1 MKRINLIHTG
11 ASMAVMLLKQ
21 VALRTF
27 SPLVIVLLMIAMPLS
42 AQLPVIVVKGE
53 TVPSVSLKNIDID
66 VEIFGNV
73 ATTTMTMV
81 FRNNTSRILEGELTF
96 PMPEGVTVSRY
107 ALDVNG
113 KLRDAV
119 PVPKAKATEVFESIE
134 NRPVV
139 IDPGILERVAGN
151 NFRTRIYPFMA
162 NSERTILIAYEE
174 ALVSRNGDVMQYHL
188 PLGYN
193 QSIQNFSLRT
203 KVYQAARK
211 PQFVEQPDRSLSF
224 SGDSNIY
231 EAYFHK
237 SDYNPERPLT
247 INIPKDIKVPE
258 VFLQENMDGSYY
270 FLINAYQKN
279 NPEKKVWGDRL
290 GIIWDNSLSGL
301 QRDKEKELELLDLI
315 IRQKQN
321 MTIELGLLNITY
333 KKAGSFTVKNGNW
346 SELKAYLQKI
356 TYDGGTDFSQVD
368 GKTLSAGEYLFFTE
382 GLSTFGENTVSIN
395 KPVYCISSS
404 AKADYSVLKAIS
416 TKTGGKFVN
425 LLSMDANAA
434 LQVLH
439 HNNLQFMG
447 IQEKNVVSEVY
458 PSIPTDVN
466 GNISVAGITRHGTGE
481 LTLLFG
487 RDGKVESSRK
497 IILNKS
503 PNDIKVHRI
512 WAQKKIAEL
521 DIMYEQNKDDIELL
535 GKQFGIVTRNTS
547 LIVLEDIAD
556 YVKYEITPPA
566 ELLAAYNELVK
577 NHIIQKERRVTD
589 MLSRAISMTKNLKE
603 WWEKEFEPGKKYPV
617 PVGENAVIASNQQEE
632 LSKRPA
638 YIPETTAN
646 ATTEPE
652 IINVVED
659 EVEVGEIVI
668 ISSEDDR
675 NQAQPQAYI
684 IPDKEEDVSS
694 EMVFMMVESN
704 DSQSSAYRRNNSPA
718 VTSTKREAKITLP
731 RIRSDKGYMQQISSS
746 SDAYSTYLTLRE
758 TYMGTPGFYFDV
770 SDYFY
775 NNNQKEKGLL
785 VLSNLADLELENAEL
800 FKTLAYRLKEKSE
813 YKRELYITKKILEWR
828 PMDPQSHRDYALA
841 LQDNG
846 QYQKALECLYGI
858 LNKSYSPEA
867 ASRDH
872 GMEEILVCEINN
884 LISLYRKKLD
894 LTAIDTGIIAN
905 LPVNI
910 RVVINWN
917 KNNTDIDL
925 WVTDPNGEKCMYSHR
940 STSIGGRI
948 SNDFTRGYGPE
959 QFLLKKAVNGKYMI
973 ETNFFGEKQLTL
985 SGPTTIMGEIYLY
998 YSDGSEE
1005 RQVITLSSGEKGKE
1019 KEGVLIGE
1027 FTFSDKK

>member
-1 MKRINLIHTG
+1 MRK
-11 ASMAVMLLKQ
+11 
-21 VALRTF
+21 F
-27 SPLVIVLLMIAMPLS
+27 SPVVIGFLMIAMSLALS
-42 AQLPVIVVKGE
+42 AQIPVIIVKGE
-53 TVPSVSLKNIDID
+53 TEPSVSLKKIDID

-81 FRNNTSRILEGELTF
+81 FHNNTSRILEGELTF
-96 PMPEGVTVSRY
+96 PMFEGVTVSRY

-134 NRPVV
+134 NRPIV

-162 NSERTILIAYEE
+162 NGERTILIAYEE
-174 ALVSRNGDVMQYHL
+174 VLVSKNGDVMQYNL
-188 PLGYN
+188 PLGYS
-193 QSIQNFSLRT
+193 QSIQDFSLRT
-203 KVYQAARK
+203 KVYQAAQK
-211 PQFVEQPDRSLSF
+211 PQFVEQPDKSLSF
-224 SGDSNIY
+224 SGDNNIY
-231 EAYFHK
+231 EASFRK
-237 SDYNPERPLT
+237 SNYNPERALT

-258 VFLQENMDGSYY
+258 VFLQENRDGSYY
-270 FLINAYQKN
+270 FLINAYQKS

-315 IRQKQN
+315 IKQKQN

-368 GKTLSAGEYLFFTE
+368 GKTLSADEYLFFTE
-382 GLSTFGENTVSIN
+382 GLSTFGETAVSIN

-434 LQVLH
+434 FQVLH

-447 IQEKNVVSEVY
+447 IQEKDVVSEVY

-466 GNISVAGITRHGTGE
+466 GLISVAGITRQGTGE

-487 RDGKVESSRK
+487 RNGKVESSRK
-497 IILNKS
+497 IVLSKS

-556 YVKYEITPPA
+556 YAKYEITPPA
-566 ELLAAYNELVK
+566 ELLADYNERVK
-577 NHIIQKERRVTD
+577 NQRMEKERRVTD
-589 MLSRAISMTKNLKE
+589 MLSRAISMTRNLKE
-603 WWEKEFEPGKKYPV
+603 WWEKEFKPEKKYPV
-617 PVGENAVIASNQQEE
+617 PVGEDVMIADNPQEE

-659 EVEVGEIVI
+659 EVEVGDIVI
-668 ISSEDDR
+668 ISSEDGR
-675 NQAQPQAYI
+675 SQAQPQAYI
-684 IPDKEEDVSS
+684 MPDKEEDVSS

-704 DSQSSAYRRNNSPA
+704 DSQSSAPASVRRDKSP
-718 VTSTKREAKITLP
+718 VITSTKRVAKITLP
-731 RIRSDKGYMQQISSS
+731 QIRSDKEYMQQISSS

-775 NNNQKEKGLL
+775 DNNQKEKGLL
-785 VLSNLADLELENAEL
+785 ILSNLADLELENAEL

-813 YKRELYITKKILEWR
+813 YKRELYITQKILEWR

-846 QYQKALECLYGI
+846 QYQKALECLYSI

-867 ASRDH
+867 ASRDY
-872 GMEEILVCEINN
+872 GIEEILVCEINN
-884 LISLYRKKLD
+884 LISLHHKKLN
-894 LTAIDTGIIAN
+894 LSAIDTGIIAD

-917 KNNTDIDL
+917 RNNTDIDL
-925 WVTDPNGEKCMYSHR
+925 WVTDPNGEKCMYSHK
-940 STSIGGRI
+940 STSIGGRL
-948 SNDFTRGYGPE
+948 SRDFTKGYGPE
-959 QFLLKKAVNGKYMI
+959 QFLLKKAINGKYTI
-973 ETNFFGEKQLTL
+973 ETNFFGERQLSL

-998 YSDGSEE
+998 YSDGREE
-1005 RQVITLSSGEKGKE
+1005 RQVITFSSGEKGKE
-1019 KEGVLIGE
+1019 KEGLLIGE
-1027 FTFSDKK
+1027 FMFSDKK